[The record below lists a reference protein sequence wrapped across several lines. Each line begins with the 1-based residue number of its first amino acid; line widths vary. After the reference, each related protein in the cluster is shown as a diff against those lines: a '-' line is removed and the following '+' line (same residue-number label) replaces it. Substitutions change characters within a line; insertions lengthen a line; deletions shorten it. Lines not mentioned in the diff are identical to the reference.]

1 MNTTP
6 SQMLTYVIPTYNR
19 PQFLHRLLSYYA
31 KVGCSA
37 PILIADSSE
46 PVTKA
51 SNEATVAEFQNTL
64 NVELHYFELGV
75 IPKCRQILERVAT
88 PFAVFSADDDF
99 LVPSAADKCS
109 LFLSQNTDYG
119 TCGGTAL
126 FGQAGLGTTIP
137 ARTYRSLTS
146 SSAVQRLKNV
156 SLGQYYCLFY
166 AVHCTNRLRERFRIT
181 EEFTNY
187 ESSRILPE
195 VLLLQLMAM
204 DGKVRLL
211 NDITYIRQG
220 HGDNDSCRLPNVQ
233 DPDVFRADFNRYS
246 QPLVKRLQAEQVP
259 ENVAIRLVGR
269 TLVDLVPECAAL
281 LHDRPSL
288 FVQSIRKTTKR
299 FRKIASFGPMG
310 AGRKF
315 AMDVATASRQDD
327 AIHEALEQLT
337 KKNGRS
343 GLVENAHRSPKTVL
357 RGHKSA

>member
-1 MNTTP
+1 MNTTQ
-6 SQMLTYVIPTYNR
+6 SKLLTYVIPTYNR

-46 PVTKA
+46 PVAKA
-51 SNEATVAEFQNTL
+51 SNQATVADFQTTL
-64 NVELHYFELGV
+64 NIQLHYFELGV
-75 IPKCRQILERVAT
+75 IPKCRQILERVET
-88 PFAVFSADDDF
+88 PFTVFSADDDF
-99 LVPSAADKCS
+99 LVPSAAEKCS
-109 LFLSQNTDYG
+109 LFLSQSPDYG

-126 FGQAGLGTTIP
+126 FGQAGLGKTIP

-146 SSAVQRLKNV
+146 SSAVQRLKDV

-166 AVHCTNRLRERFRIT
+166 AVHCTKRLQERFRIT

-204 DGKVRLL
+204 DGKVQLL

-220 HGDNDSCRLPNVQ
+220 HGNSDSCRLPNVQ
-233 DPDVFRADFNRYS
+233 DPDVFRVDFRRYS
-246 QPLVKRLQAEQVP
+246 QPLAKRLQAEDVP
-259 ENVAIRLVGR
+259 ENDAMQLVVR
-269 TLVDLVPECAAL
+269 TLVDLVPECYAL

-288 FVQSIRKTTKR
+288 FVQSIRKATKR

-315 AMDVATASRQDD
+315 ALDVATASRQDD
-327 AIHEALEQLT
+327 AVREALDTLT
-337 KKNGRS
+337 ALG
-343 GLVENAHRSPKTVL
+343 
-357 RGHKSA
+357 SAYDHVGTSKAA